1 MPSPSTPLP
10 RSAPH
15 YLGPFLRVLLAVLS
29 VSGAIVLPPPCL
41 AAEADDVQRAREH
54 HKAGDQAFK
63 DGRYLDAYKEWE
75 AGYKLSPR
83 PLFLLNMAHAERR
96 RGELKNARTL
106 YRRFLLME
114 PQSKL
119 RGEVE
124 SVLVE
129 IDAALAEAPE
139 PAPAAQPEAPPLAPP
154 AVATTP
160 SPPELLGSRS
170 EPEIGPPS
178 GPPPIVSTALPPS
191 EAEPPAR
198 PLYKRWWFW
207 TGIGVV
213 AAAAGGTSFF
223 LLRGDRYTKMG
234 SLGTVGAP

>member
-1 MPSPSTPLP
+1 MPSPSIPSV
-10 RSAPH
+10 RSAPAP
-15 YLGPFLRVLLAVLS
+15 LAACLRVLLAALS
-29 VSGAIVLPPPCL
+29 VSGAIVLPAPCR

-63 DGRYLDAYKEWE
+63 EGRYQDAYKEWE
-75 AGYKLSPR
+75 AGYNLSPR

-114 PQSKL
+114 PQSRL

-124 SVLVE
+124 SVLAE

-139 PAPAAQPEAPPLAPP
+139 TAPAPQPEGAPVAPPT
-154 AVATTP
+154 VVTTP
-160 SPPELLGSRS
+160 PPPDLLGSPG
-170 EPEIGPPS
+170 EPAIGPPS
-178 GPPPIVSTALPPS
+178 FVSTALPP
-191 EAEPPAR
+191 ADPEPTAR

-213 AAAAGGTSFF
+213 AAAAGGASFF
-223 LLRGDRYTKMG
+223 LLRGDGYTKMG

>member
-1 MPSPSTPLP
+1 MPSPSIPSTSSIP
-10 RSAPH
+10 R
-15 YLGPFLRVLLAVLS
+15 YLGPFLRVLLALLLL
-29 VSGAIVLPPPCL
+29 SGAIAVSPPCL

-75 AGYKLSPR
+75 AGFNLSPR

-114 PQSKL
+114 PQTKL

-124 SVLVE
+124 SVLAE
-129 IDAALAEAPE
+129 IDAALAEAPV

-154 AVATTP
+154 EVTTAP
-160 SPPELLGSRS
+160 PPPELLGSPN
-170 EPEIGPPS
+170 EPPS
-178 GPPPIVSTALPPS
+178 GPPPFVSTALPPS
-191 EAEPPAR
+191 EAEPTAR
-198 PLYKRWWFW
+198 PLYKQWWFW

-223 LLRGDRYTKMG
+223 LLRGPRYTKMG